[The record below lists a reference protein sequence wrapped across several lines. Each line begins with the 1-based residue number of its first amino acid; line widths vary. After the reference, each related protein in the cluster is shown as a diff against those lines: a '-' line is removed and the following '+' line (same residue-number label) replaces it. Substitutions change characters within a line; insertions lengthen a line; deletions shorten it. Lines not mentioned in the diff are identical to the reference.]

1 MIWNVL
7 KLGWC
12 VGRDDK
18 CLTAGLVYKTRKQR
32 KRENVTAIHGS
43 VLVDIFRLYFIDH
56 KGREGN
62 RNEDTIFTARYDGI
76 GSTGS
81 I

>member
-18 CLTAGLVYKTRKQR
+18 CLTDGLVYKTRKQR

-43 VLVDIFRLYFIDH
+43 VLVDIFRPQR
-56 KGREGN
+56 KGR
-62 RNEDTIFTARYDGI
+62 
-76 GSTGS
+76 
-81 I
+81 